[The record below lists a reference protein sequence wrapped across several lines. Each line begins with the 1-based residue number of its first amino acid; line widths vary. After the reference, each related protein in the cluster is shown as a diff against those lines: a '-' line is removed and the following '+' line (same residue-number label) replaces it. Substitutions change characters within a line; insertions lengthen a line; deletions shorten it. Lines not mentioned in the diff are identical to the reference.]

1 MRTSLESR
9 LGLFFA
15 LAFVAVLVLLEI
27 SGGLE
32 VFRKGVEIRARFNAI
47 NELQVG
53 APVKLAGVQVG
64 DVRRI
69 AIEDGRVMVTM
80 KVRPEARVRTD
91 SKATIRFAG
100 LMGQNYIALSFG
112 TAGAPEVTAGS
123 ELEAET
129 LPDLGQILAKL
140 DSAASTVGGITNIF
154 GGDNFQNLLGPF
166 TDFLKDNSPRLTAI
180 LGNIQLISK
189 QIADGKGTVG
199 MLVNDERLYH
209 AALGTVTNMS
219 AVATDIQGLTGDAKA
234 AVAEARKIVT
244 DVGAGQGTLGKLARD
259 EALYRETATAMKN
272 LREILEKINGGQ
284 GLAGKVVN
292 DETFFKN
299 VKGTLQKVE
308 KATDGL
314 EDTGPISV
322 IGTVVGTLF

>member
-1 MRTSLESR
+1 MRNSLEAR

-15 LAFVAVLVLLEI
+15 LAFVAVLVLLEMA
-27 SGGLE
+27 GGLDF
-32 VFRKGVEIRARFNAI
+32 FRKGVEIRARFNSI
-47 NELQVG
+47 NELQIG

-64 DVRRI
+64 EVRRI
-69 AIEDGRVMVTM
+69 AIEDGRVSVAMR
-80 KVRPEARVRTD
+80 VRPGARVRTD
-91 SKATIRFAG
+91 SRATIRFAG

-112 TAGAPEVTAGS
+112 TPAAPEVTEGT

-129 LPDLGQILAKL
+129 LPDLGQIMAKL
-140 DSAASTVGGITNIF
+140 DAAASTVGGITNIF

-180 LGNIQLISK
+180 LGNIQVISK

-199 MLVNDERLYH
+199 MLVNDDRLYS
-209 AALGTVTNMS
+209 AALDTVTNMS
-219 AVATDIQGLTGDAKA
+219 AVATDIQSLSGDAKA
-234 AVAEARKIVT
+234 AVADARKIVS
-244 DVGAGQGTLGKLARD
+244 DINAGQGTLGKLARD
-259 EALYRETATAMKN
+259 EALYRETADAMRN

-292 DETFFKN
+292 DENFFKN